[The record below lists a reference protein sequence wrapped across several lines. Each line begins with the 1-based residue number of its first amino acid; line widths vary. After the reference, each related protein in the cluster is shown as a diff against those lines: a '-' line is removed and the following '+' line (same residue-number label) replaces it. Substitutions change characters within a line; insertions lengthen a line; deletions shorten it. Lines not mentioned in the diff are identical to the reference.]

1 MHASGSIFVP
11 LPPER
16 ALHYFTPVGERAWAP
31 HWDPVFP
38 AGEDGDGSAPGTVFV
53 TGDTTWVVAAR
64 GDDRVRY
71 TRVTPGRDA
80 GTVEVRVRAD
90 GAGTR
95 ADVTYD
101 MTALAAGD
109 DPGHAPRIGEWEAAI
124 AAAIE
129 RSGSGGDRSRDR
141 A

>member
-16 ALHYFTPVGERAWAP
+16 AIHYFTPAGERAWAP

-53 TGDTTWVVAAR
+53 TGATTWVVADR
-64 GDDRVRY
+64 TPDRVRY
-71 TRVTPGRDA
+71 TRVTPGGHA
-80 GTVEVRVRAD
+80 GTIEVRLREE
-90 GAGTR
+90 GTGSR

-101 MTALAAGD
+101 LTPLRG
-109 DPGHAPRIGEWEAAI
+109 
-124 AAAIE
+124 
-129 RSGSGGDRSRDR
+129 
-141 A
+141 